1 LSRTAVLAE
10 VLGLLPEIADV
21 GSLAEGCGVEL
32 NLDQSSK
39 QQPHKATEN
48 RMKTPESCSTLQDVR
63 DAIDEIDR
71 EVVQL
76 LGKRSG
82 FVHAAAAFKTSEE
95 SVRAPERFAAML
107 MTRRQWAE
115 ESGLAPDFVELLY
128 RDIVAHF
135 TATELQQFREQP
147 DVSK

>member
-1 LSRTAVLAE
+1 MV
-10 VLGLLPEIADV
+10 DV
-21 GSLAEGCGVEL
+21 ESLAEGCGVEFTFRE
-32 NLDQSSK
+32 SSK
-39 QQPHKATEN
+39 QRFSKPMEN
-48 RMKTPESCSTLQDVR
+48 RMKTPESCTTLQDVR

-71 EVVQL
+71 EVVRL

-107 MTRRQWAE
+107 ITRRQWAE

-135 TATELQQFREQP
+135 TATELRQFREQP
-147 DVSK
+147 DVLK